1 MVKTT
6 AQVEAISDREL
17 DRTAADDDDDDDE
30 EEEAY
35 NCDAQ

>member
-1 MVKTT
+1 VKMT

-17 DRTAADDDDDDDE
+17 DCTAADDDVDDDD

>member
-1 MVKTT
+1 MKTT

-17 DRTAADDDDDDDE
+17 DRTAADDDE
-30 EEEAY
+30 EEEVY

>member
-1 MVKTT
+1 MT

-17 DRTAADDDDDDDE
+17 DRTAADDDDDE

>member
-1 MVKTT
+1 MVKMT

-17 DRTAADDDDDDDE
+17 DRTAADDD

>member
-1 MVKTT
+1 MVKMT

-17 DRTAADDDDDDDE
+17 DRTAAADDDD